1 MPGRAKQPGFV
12 QWGERFF
19 AYLVKEKGGTNPAL
33 MELIYNLGD
42 DGRQELALSIYNF
55 LRPESWKRFG
65 KGRQQAGQQARKGL
79 SNAIRDLRRAA
90 ASHRKLLTLV
100 PEIGTGTLLGAG
112 APFCLPDF
120 LEMEATRLALQSER
134 APIVFSKKRGGT
146 KENHAILFRLQ
157 EFVEEFGRRWTD
169 YLPPTAAR
177 HLTASAI
184 ADLLE
189 AGKSALGWPESP
201 TITDPESIDK
211 ALRRFREHKD
221 NALICEL
228 LRADAIQACDR
239 LRLRA
244 PVPAS

>member
-19 AYLVKEKGGTNPAL
+19 AYLVKEKGGTNPEL

-120 LEMEATRLALQSER
+120 LEMEATRWPSKARGLEKYSVKSE
-134 APIVFSKKRGGT
+134 V
-146 KENHAILFRLQ
+146 
-157 EFVEEFGRRWTD
+157 
-169 YLPPTAAR
+169 
-177 HLTASAI
+177 
-184 ADLLE
+184 
-189 AGKSALGWPESP
+189 
-201 TITDPESIDK
+201 
-211 ALRRFREHKD
+211 
-221 NALICEL
+221 
-228 LRADAIQACDR
+228 
-239 LRLRA
+239 
-244 PVPAS
+244 VPRKTTLSCSVCKNS